1 MVFILALSD
10 SAIFNHHA
18 FGGHCAIIG
27 AVWRIWLLLGLDYIV
42 IAEMKHLFLEFEM
55 TDLVHL
61 QNCGV
66 EASPFPLKAVYC
78 LTSSSEF
85 VDRARLASDK
95 FVDTLIEFSSQDFGF

>member
-1 MVFILALSD
+1 MVFILTLSD

-42 IAEMKHLFLEFEM
+42 IAEMKHLFLELEM
-55 TDLVHL
+55 TDLIHL

-66 EASPFPLKAVYC
+66 EASFSLEGC
-78 LTSSSEF
+78 LLSHTSSSEF
-85 VDRARLASDK
+85 VGRARLANDK